1 MIFSTRPWLYLSI
14 LLLLFSGAC
23 TSVDEAELVTG
34 APPVPPTVEAAETAP
49 TDATAEAADDP
60 APAEFD
66 PATAPLDT
74 RLPIDPKIRV
84 GTLDNGLKYFI
95 KVNKKPEQRAELRI
109 ALDAGSVLEDDDQLG
124 MAHFVEHMAFNGTE
138 NFEKHELV
146 DYLQSIGMRFGA
158 DINASTGFD
167 QTIYKLTVPT
177 DDPETLSRAVL
188 VLSDQ
193 AGRVSFD
200 PEEIDK
206 ERGVVLEEWRR
217 SRGAFM
223 RLANKQL
230 PVMFQGSKYAERLPI
245 GTADSIQN
253 ASHEAIKRFFD
264 TWYRPDLMAVVAV
277 GDFDPD
283 VIEGLIKQNFGSLEG
298 PENPP
303 PRPEIEVP
311 RVEATRFSIET
322 DPELTS
328 TSVQL
333 MFNQESGEQGRVQ
346 DYRRSIIEN
355 LHKSMFNARLQEL
368 AQAVDS
374 PFVGAG
380 SSTGSI
386 VRPVSAY
393 QLGATVREG
402 QTEAAIESLL
412 RELERLRRFGFTGGE
427 LERAKLQVQTLFEQV
442 YKERDKQRSSG
453 FASEYVRSFLT
464 GESIP
469 GIETEVALVQ
479 RFLPGITLDEVNALT
494 DEWVTDDNRVV
505 VISGPEKD
513 GVELPEADTVL
524 AIFDQAAKAE
534 VTAWVDRTRDQPLL
548 AQSPTPGK
556 VVEESRHEPTDIT
569 DWRLSNGV
577 RVLLKPT
584 DFKNDEIL
592 MSSFSPGGT
601 SLVEDED
608 YTSVSFATFFLG
620 QSGLGD
626 FDLVELKKSLTG
638 KVADANPFIGELNEG
653 ISGSASPEDL
663 ETLFQLTYLYFTA
676 PRADHE
682 IYKNLMS
689 RMTAVIENRSKSPE
703 TVFRDEFQ
711 KRVSGDHFRRRPLTT
726 EVLAE
731 LDPDAALRTY
741 QDRFA
746 DASDFTF
753 IFVGNFDTDTLR
765 PWVETYLGGLPTLD
779 RKESWRNIGLERP
792 EGVVRFEVE
801 KGLEPKSLVD
811 LLFHGPAEWNRQNRF
826 DLLTLSRVLE
836 IQMTELVREE
846 MGATYSVGVYGSL
859 SRWPEERFN
868 LTVRY
873 SCNPD
878 EVDRILEPIFA
889 SLKDVQAN
897 GPESEMVEK
906 VRENLKRN
914 REVQL
919 KENSFWMNAIE
930 STAQNDLPFDN
941 ILDFEALLSTLS
953 TESIQAAA
961 NRYLSFDQY
970 VLGILKPEAGTEG
983 ESAEGEAASTSP

>member
-1 MIFSTRPWLYLSI
+1 MTLSTRLFPCLAI
-14 LLLLFSGAC
+14 VLLLFSGAC
-23 TSVDEAELVTG
+23 TGVDEAKLVAG
-34 APPVPPTVEAAETAP
+34 APPVPPTVNTSTTPVDTQASEPEQETP
-49 TDATAEAADDP
+49 S
-60 APAEFD
+60 FD
-66 PATAPLDT
+66 PATAPLDAE
-74 RLPIDPKIRV
+74 LPVDSKVRV

-95 KVNKKPEQRAELRI
+95 RVNAKPEQRAELRI
-109 ALDAGSVLEDDDQLG
+109 ALNAGSVLEDDDQLG

-177 DDPETLSRAVL
+177 DDAETLDRAML

-217 SRGAFM
+217 SRGAYM

-230 PVMFQGSKYAERLPI
+230 PVMLQGSKYAERLPI
-245 GTADSIQN
+245 GTAESIQN
-253 ASHEAIKRFFD
+253 TPHANIKRFFE
-264 TWYRPDLMAVVAV
+264 TWYRPDLMAVAAV

-283 VIEGLIKQNFGSLEG
+283 VVEGLIREHFGSLKG
-298 PENPP
+298 PDNPP
-303 PRPEIEVP
+303 PRPEVEVP
-311 RVEATRFSIET
+311 RVAATRFSIET
-322 DPELTS
+322 DPEVTS
-328 TSVQL
+328 TSLSV
-333 MFNQESGEQGRVQ
+333 MFNQEAGEQGRVQ
-346 DYRRSIIEN
+346 DYRRSIVEN
-355 LHKSMFNARLQEL
+355 LHISMFNARLQEL

-374 PFVGAG
+374 PFVGVG
-380 SSTGSI
+380 SGTGSI
-386 VRPVSAY
+386 VRPVAAY
-393 QLGATVREG
+393 QLSSTVREG
-402 QTEAAIESLL
+402 QTAAALESIL
-412 RELERLRRFGFTGGE
+412 RELERLRRFGFTDGE
-427 LERAKLQVQTLFEQV
+427 LERAKLQVQRLFEQV

-453 FASEYVRSFLT
+453 FASEFVRSFLT

-494 DEWVTDDNRVV
+494 EEWVTDDNRIV
-505 VISGPEKD
+505 VISGPEKENL
-513 GVELPEADTVL
+513 ELPEPDTIL
-524 AIFDQAAKAE
+524 ALFEQAAKE
-534 VTAWVDRTRDQPLL
+534 EISPWVDRTRDEPLL
-548 AQSPTPGK
+548 AEIPVPGR
-556 VVEESRHEPTDIT
+556 VVEEKFHETTGIT
-569 DWRLSNGV
+569 EWRLENGV

-592 MSSFSPGGT
+592 MSSISPGGT
-601 SLVEDED
+601 SLVENEQ
-608 YTSVSFATFFLG
+608 YTSASFATFFLG

-626 FDLVELKKSLTG
+626 FDLVELKKALTG
-638 KVADANPFIGELNEG
+638 KVADASPFIGELNEG
-653 ISGSASPEDL
+653 LSGSASPEDL
-663 ETLFQLTYLYFTA
+663 ETLFQLTYLYFTS
-676 PRADHE
+676 PRADEE
-682 IYKNLMS
+682 IYRNLMS
-689 RMTAVIENRSKSPE
+689 RMTAVIENRSKNPE

-731 LDPDAALRTY
+731 FDPEAALDAYR
-741 QDRFA
+741 DRFA

-753 IFVGNFDTDTLR
+753 TFVGNFETSTLK
-765 PWVETYLGGLPTLD
+765 PWVETYLGGLPASN
-779 RKESWRNIGLERP
+779 RGESWRDIGIRHP
-792 EGVVRFEVE
+792 EGQVRFEVE

-811 LLFHGPAEWNRQNRF
+811 LLFHGEAEWSRQNRF

-889 SLKDVQAN
+889 KLKEVQEK
-897 GPESEMVEK
+897 GPEAEMVEK

-919 KENSFWMNAIE
+919 KENTFWLNAIE
-930 STAQNDLPFDN
+930 GAVEHDLPFDD
-941 ILDFEALLSTLS
+941 ILEFDQLLATLS
-953 TESIQAAA
+953 TESIQKAA
-961 NRYLSFDQY
+961 NQYLSFDQY
-970 VLGILKPEAGTEG
+970 VLGILKPEKTSTGADEAPTPTG
-983 ESAEGEAASTSP
+983 SAN